1 LQRFVVRSWLLK
13 RRLLGCKGGFT
24 VIELLAVIVL
34 IGILAS
40 IGSGVYV
47 GAYKR
52 MLVRKSARDFLLAAK
67 YARVLAIEQ
76 QSRCVLELEQRRF
89 ALYMDVPDEKS
100 GETQKMEVIDSYFR
114 PVELEGEVQFEAV
127 KILPSGNSQIESE
140 GDQTSIVFSA
150 DGSCNAAL
158 IKIGDG
164 KNCYT
169 IVVAAATGKVKMYEE
184 EKEIEMGYIDLD
196 ASQI

>member
-1 LQRFVVRSWLLK
+1 MLK
-13 RRLLGCKGGFT
+13 RRSFGCKGGFT
-24 VIELLAVIVL
+24 VLELLAVIVL

-67 YARVLAIEQ
+67 YARILAIERQ
-76 QSRCVLELEQRRF
+76 NRCVLELEQRRF
-89 ALYMDVPDEKS
+89 ALYLDVPDETS
-100 GETQKMEVIDSYFR
+100 GQTQKMVVSNSFFR
-114 PVELEGEVQFEAV
+114 PVELEGEVQFEVV
-127 KILPSGNSQIESE
+127 KILPSENSRNESE

-184 EKEIEMGYIDLD
+184 EKDIEMGYIDLD